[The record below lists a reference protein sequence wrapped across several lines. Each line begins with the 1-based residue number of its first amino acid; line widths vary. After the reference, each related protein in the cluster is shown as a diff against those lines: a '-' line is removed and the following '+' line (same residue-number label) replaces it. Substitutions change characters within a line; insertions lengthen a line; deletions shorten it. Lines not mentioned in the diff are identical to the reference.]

1 MRVMVIVK
9 ASKSSEAGV
18 MPSERLLTEMGRF
31 NEELAK
37 AGVMLAGE
45 GLKPSAEG
53 ARVRFAGARA
63 YRGGRALRRNLG
75 ADRRILAVAG
85 EVHGRGDRMGEALSQ
100 PARGRQRDPPATP
113 RALLEA
119 VSDPDRAAAKRAFD
133 AMMTMGNIDIAAIEA
148 ARRG

>member
-63 YRGGRALRRNLG
+63 YRGGRALRRDLG
-75 ADRRILAVAG
+75 ADCRILAVAG

-100 PARGRQRDPPATP
+100 PARGRQRD
-113 RALLEA
+113 R
-119 VSDPDRAAAKRAFD
+119 DPDRAAAKRAFD
-133 AMMTMGNIDIAAIEA
+133 AMMTMGKIDIAAIEA